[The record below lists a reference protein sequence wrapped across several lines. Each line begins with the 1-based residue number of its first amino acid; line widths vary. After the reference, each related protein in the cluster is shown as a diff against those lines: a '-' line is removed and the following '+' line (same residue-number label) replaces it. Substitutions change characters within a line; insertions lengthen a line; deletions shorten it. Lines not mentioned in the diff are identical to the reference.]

1 MRMAFSAKG
10 IAKEYDHRS
19 VLSGVS
25 VGLTP
30 GAKVALVGANGT
42 GKSTLLRILAGQ
54 EPPDEGTVSHSAYD
68 EIGFLPQTLPV
79 VAGETIHDVIA
90 SSVAGLKQL
99 EQRMRELEKR
109 MAESPADEIL
119 AEYGEISAR
128 FEDRGGYSI
137 EARTDEVLA
146 SLGVAY
152 LTQDRRV
159 AGLSGGEKALLALAA
174 LLLAAPDILLLD
186 EPTNDLDNPALTWL
200 EGYLKAYKGAV
211 LFVTHDRDFVDA
223 VATAI
228 LELDEHS
235 HEMTRYEGNY
245 GRYLDAKR
253 AALIR
258 AQQAHDAQQAEI
270 AELRQQAATTA
281 RAVGFGRAASDHDK
295 RAYNFRGASVD
306 RAISRNVRAAQEKLA
321 RIEAHPLQ
329 PPPKPLRFSARFA
342 AGHLR
347 RGTVAIQ
354 AEGLVVRYLDR
365 RVLDQVT
372 CLLDAEDR
380 VCLTGLNG
388 SGKSTLLRILA
399 DKPQPHT
406 GSVQAQPGIR
416 IGYLP
421 QEPQLPD
428 PSGTAATNITL
439 GLSRA
444 GLTSVTA
451 EARGW
456 LVRWGL
462 LTREDLTK
470 RVSDLSVG
478 QQRKIELGVLVGSNP
493 DVLLLDEPTNH
504 LSFDVIES
512 LQDAINEFQGP
523 VLIVTHDR
531 RLIRQFARTLW
542 TLREGHLDVSN
553 RSPA

>member
-10 IAKEYDHRS
+10 ITKGYDHRS

-159 AGLSGGEKALLALAA
+159 AGLSGGEKARLALAA

-211 LFVTHDRDFVDA
+211 LFVTHDRDVIDA
-223 VATAI
+223 VATAT

-354 AEGLVVRYLDR
+354 AEGLVVRYGDR

-372 CLLDAEDR
+372 CLLDAGDR

-399 DKPQPHT
+399 GQPQPHT
-406 GSVQAQPGIR
+406 GSVRAQPGIR

-531 RLIRQFARTLW
+531 RLIRHLARTLW